1 MKKMIAAMLLLGSI
15 SPALAQQQQGPAR
28 PQDPASTQTAQPAS
42 ERVNLVI
49 VYGNDPCPQ
58 SQGSDI
64 VVCARKGEEERYRI
78 PEPLRGDPNQPS
90 HQAWGERVRSMEY
103 VGRSGTESCS
113 PVGGGGATGCFAQL
127 ARLAKA
133 ERQAADSASWKDL
146 VEAERARRLSTI
158 DADSKAI
165 EAQAVAEEKAQAA
178 RQPAQQPAPAP
189 AATPKTDAG
198 N

>member
-1 MKKMIAAMLLLGSI
+1 MKTPTIATAMLTAGLMFAT
-15 SPALAQQQQGPAR
+15 PAMAQQSGPAV
-28 PQDPASTQTAQPAS
+28 PAEQAPAPAADS

-64 VVCARKGEEERYRI
+64 VVCARKGEEERFRI

-90 HQAWGERVRSMEY
+90 NQAWGERVRSMEY

-113 PVGGGGATGCFAQL
+113 PVGSGGFTGCFGQL

-133 ERQAADSASWKDL
+133 ERQQADNASWKDL
-146 VEAERARRLSTI
+146 VEAERGRRLSTI

-165 EAQAVAEEKAQAA
+165 EAQAVADEKAAA
-178 RQPAQQPAPAP
+178 
-189 AATPKTDAG
+189 AAAG
-198 N
+198 NQGQEGAPSTP

>member
-1 MKKMIAAMLLLGSI
+1 MMKSLTIAAALLMGSAM
-15 SPALAQQQQGPAR
+15 PVLAQESPPA
-28 PQDPASTQTAQPAS
+28 PTPGS

-49 VYGNDPCPQ
+49 VYGDDPCP
-58 SQGSDI
+58 GSANGDDI

-78 PEPLRGDPNQPS
+78 PEPLRGDPNAPVN
-90 HQAWGERVRSMEY
+90 QAWGERVRSMEY

-133 ERQAADSASWKDL
+133 ERQQADNASWKDL

-158 DADSKAI
+158 DAESEAI
-165 EAQAVAEEKAQAA
+165 EARVKAEEKA
-178 RQPAQQPAPAP
+178 APAT
-189 AATPKTDAG
+189 TPP